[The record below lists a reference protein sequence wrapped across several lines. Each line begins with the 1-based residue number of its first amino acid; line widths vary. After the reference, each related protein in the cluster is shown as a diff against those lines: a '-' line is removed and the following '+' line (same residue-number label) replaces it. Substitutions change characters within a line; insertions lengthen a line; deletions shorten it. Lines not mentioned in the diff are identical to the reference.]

1 MDLGELRARLTAES
15 TQIKAEIRAVKKDIL
30 DLGEQGK
37 KAQAGFT
44 GLNDSLSQIGLS
56 SKQIEKINKELRSTN
71 PQILEKQLTAVREE
85 LKKLGV
91 ESKQID
97 KIEKEL
103 GQAGDE
109 AESTAKSVGN
119 IETALVAV
127 GANVALSKMLGVVGS
142 LANEADVLGRSIRG
156 LSEVSK
162 AMNQD
167 VDASTEAAQRLV
179 DKGFMNIQEA
189 SEALKTTLATGNN
202 IEESVNL
209 ITAIGDAAAYNREAH
224 YEWGEAVVQAVR
236 GIKQQNST
244 LTDAAGITTNLSVMY
259 QRYADSI
266 DKSVGTLTEAEKKQA
281 AYNGMMQEATLFAGN
296 AESAMEGYTGSNT
309 MFTQTVAM
317 ARAELGESFLPV
329 LQEIMD
335 TLQPIIVDFA
345 KWASENKEVVAGIAA
360 GTIAVTALIAILT
373 TLITVLAVVR
383 TAMIALNIAMG
394 PIGWAIAA
402 ISAIAVGLGAY
413 ALASDATSES
423 VLKFAKNQEE
433 LNQRLKESPLNTTTN
448 EVKQMQADI
457 DVLNGFLE
465 KRIALEDR
473 LNEIMAYGERGE
485 GTSALLSEGMD
496 IGKQI
501 REIDKALE
509 DLDYDSVDEVT
520 LAIKK
525 MKEQLKLS
533 VPAQLALQRAELDS
547 IATQVQHTK
556 QVTHLRDRFKELTSQ
571 EKLSAD
577 GKAELQSVI
586 KSLQQEYPT
595 FFALMDKEG
604 KVIDDNITLVN
615 GRIEAEETLTSEMAD
630 GATLRLKN
638 MKAET
643 EAQAGMILTQIN
655 NLKSLAKAQM
665 LPPQSN
671 ALIDSFSPGTKS
683 ALSISDAYVNSM
695 TGDKDKN
702 AQTLSDK
709 TKEYNEYLMQVTQIE
724 KEISKIAAGDWDRIT
739 KVEAEKDKD
748 KSKKG
753 KESDPQQ
760 EAFNLEMKLIRY
772 KTEMYNWSAEQQ
784 IEAFTN
790 IQKKHQSYLKRSL
803 DDEQAIQLQLKS
815 LKDEIDHAKF
825 DNSTKWIEKEK
836 YFKRLSLDDELK
848 AWERVQARYLK
859 GSKERE
865 QADREI
871 FKVKQDIAKRELEQ
885 IKVLEEKQK
894 DLQGE
899 MKDFVSEQKKLVE
912 DAKKAELKGIDDAKK
927 AYVSAQDDKIRAL
940 DKLMAAEA
948 DANSDEDYAEE
959 LAKKNARAT
968 LLLNAVGPE
977 GKKERR
983 DLLAEIAEMEEE
995 HAEELRKRDL
1005 EAQKEAL
1012 QDDKR
1017 VQEDTFD
1024 EAKTAA
1030 ESHYDDLIVAL
1041 EDYQDD
1047 AQGVEVAIKNF
1058 RVATANNAN
1067 TQILQDLDV
1076 FISDYKTKMA
1086 AITSLQ
1092 GSIDKDTDWQKYL
1105 ENQNTWNNPGS
1116 TNAQKLQANA
1126 DNVALR
1132 DKYGVS
1138 QTDYGG
1144 LQQFKTGGVV
1154 KGGSFGQTIPVMA
1167 EVGEMFLNPSQQ
1179 ATLFELLDGVMSD
1192 VAGQSTTTNSQ
1203 QIVNHFDLSVGEV
1216 HLEDDADI
1224 ESMYEEREN
1233 LMRRMQAR
1241 AGVK

>member
-15 TQIKAEIRAVKKDIL
+15 SQIKAEIRTVKKDII

-37 KAQAGFT
+37 KAQSGFT
-44 GLNDSLSQIGLS
+44 GLNDSLSQLGLS
-56 SKQIEKINKELRSTN
+56 AKQIEKINKELRSTN
-71 PQILEKQLTAVREE
+71 PEILGKQLSAVREE

-103 GQAGDE
+103 GQAGEE

-127 GANVALSKMLGVVGS
+127 GANVALSKMLGLIGS
-142 LANEADVLGRSIRG
+142 LANEADQLGRSIRG

-167 VDASTEAAQRLV
+167 VDATTEAAQRLV

-189 SEALKTTLATGNN
+189 SEALKTTLATGYN

-309 MFTQTVAM
+309 VFNQTIAI
-317 ARAELGESFLPV
+317 ARAELGEAFLPV

-360 GTIAVTALIAILT
+360 GTIAVTSLIAILT

-423 VLKFAKNQEE
+423 VLKFAKNQDE
-433 LNQRLKESPLNTTTN
+433 LNQKLKESPLRTSTDQ
-448 EVKQMQADI
+448 VKQMQT
-457 DVLNGFLE
+457 DVDTLNDMLEERLALE
-465 KRIALEDR
+465 KRIQEVQALGDKGQGTPALLHEALE
-473 LNEIMAYGERGE
+473 AQ
-485 GTSALLSEGMD
+485 
-496 IGKQI
+496 KQI
-501 REIDKALE
+501 KAIDEALR

-520 LAIKK
+520 SAIKR
-525 MKEQLKLS
+525 MKDQLKLS

-556 QVTHLRDRFKELTSQ
+556 QVTQLRDRFKELTSQ
-571 EKLSAD
+571 EKLSAE

-604 KVIDDNITLVN
+604 EVIDDNITLVN

-665 LPPQSN
+665 LPPKSN

-683 ALSISDAYVNSM
+683 ALSISDAYVNAM

-724 KEISKIAAGDWDRIT
+724 KEIAKIAAGDWDRS
-739 KVEAEKDKD
+739 KPVELEKEK
-748 KSKKG
+748 KKKG
-753 KESDPQQ
+753 KERDPQQ
-760 EAFNLEMKLIRY
+760 EAFDAEMKLIRY

-784 IEAFTN
+784 IEAFEQV
-790 IQKKHQSYLKRSL
+790 QKKHQAYLKRSL
-803 DDEQAIQLQLKS
+803 DDEHAIQLQLKS

-871 FKVKQDIAKRELEQ
+871 YKVKQDITKRELEQ
-885 IKVLEEKQK
+885 IKVLEDKQK

-899 MKDFVSEQKKLVE
+899 MKDFVSEQKKQID
-912 DAKKAELKGIDDAKK
+912 DAKKAELKGIEDAKK

-940 DKLMAAEA
+940 DKLIAAEQ
-948 DANSDEDYAEE
+948 DANDDQDYAEE
-959 LAKKNARAT
+959 LAKKQARAT

-977 GKKERR
+977 GKRERR
-983 DLLAEIAEMEEE
+983 DLLIEIAEMEEA

-1005 EAQKEAL
+1005 ESQKEAL
-1012 QDDKR
+1012 QDGKR
-1017 VQEDTFD
+1017 IQEDAFD
-1024 EAKTAA
+1024 KAKSDA
-1030 ESHYDDLIVAL
+1030 ESHYDDLIIAL
-1041 EDYQDD
+1041 ENYQDD

-1067 TQILQDLDV
+1067 TQILQDLDT
-1076 FISDYKTKMA
+1076 FIADYKSKMA

-1092 GSIDKDTDWQKYL
+1092 GDIDKDTDWQKYL
-1105 ENQNTWNNPGS
+1105 ENQNTWNNPSS
-1116 TNAQKLQANA
+1116 TNAQKMQANA

-1144 LQQFKTGGVV
+1144 LQHFRVGGVV
-1154 KGGSFGQTIPVMA
+1154 QGRNFGQTIPVMA

-1179 ATLFELLDGVMSD
+1179 ATLFKLLDGVMSD